1 MFLWFTEHLGSKG
14 KRAGKMERRLL
25 CSRTHRKYWQS
36 WAQNVNPLM
45 PGSHQGAESRS
56 KTLET
61 RAVVLAQDKEAKP
74 ENFLQSI
81 LMTQDKNML
90 RAEENLPAVLVWR
103 K

>member
-14 KRAGKMERRLL
+14 KQVGKMERRLL

-36 WAQNVNPLM
+36 WNKNVNLLM

-61 RAVVLAQDKEAKP
+61 RTVVLAQDKEARL
-74 ENFLQSI
+74 ETFLCLVNLDDPGQEY
-81 LMTQDKNML
+81 
-90 RAEENLPAVLVWR
+90 AES
-103 K
+103 

>member
-1 MFLWFTEHLGSKG
+1 
-14 KRAGKMERRLL
+14 
-25 CSRTHRKYWQS
+25 
-36 WAQNVNPLM
+36 M

-61 RAVVLAQDKEAKP
+61 RVVVLAQDKEAKP
-74 ENFLQSI
+74 ETFLWSV
-81 LMTQDKNML
+81 LMTQNKNML